1 MSDTTSNQASSIN
14 LLTGLVG
21 VQKAQV
27 SGRVASLVAPFRAD
41 NHRGDDKP
49 SG

>member
-21 VQKAQV
+21 VQEGTV
-27 SGRVASLVAPFRAD
+27 ERRVAALVAPVRAD
-41 NHRGDDKP
+41 NHGGDDKP